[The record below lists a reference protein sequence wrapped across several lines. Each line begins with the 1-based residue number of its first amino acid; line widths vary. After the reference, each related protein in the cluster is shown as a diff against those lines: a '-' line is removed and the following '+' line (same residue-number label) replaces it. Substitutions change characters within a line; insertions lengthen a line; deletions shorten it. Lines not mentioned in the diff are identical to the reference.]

1 MLLRP
6 RQKIFVDR
14 CLDALGKHGNTLG
27 VAPTGSGKTVM
38 LSAAVGRLLEKG
50 AEYALILQHRDEL
63 TTQNRR
69 TFHAVNPDIGQ
80 TGVIDSTRKDW
91 HLPVAFAMVPT
102 LERNLK
108 YLQPADVVVIDEAH
122 HSTAT
127 TYRRVLERL
136 HELNPKTQLI
146 GVTATSQRGDKRPL
160 SDIYNN
166 VCDQISVSELI
177 HAGVLVRPR
186 FFVIDLG
193 VQKDLANV
201 RKTVNDFDMMEV
213 AKIMDHKPLNNQ
225 VVEHW
230 KEKAGDRQTVVFCST
245 VSHAEHV
252 LEAFKAA
259 DIRADYVT
267 GETGSRERKDIL
279 ARFDACK
286 FQVLVNVM
294 VLTEGW
300 DCQPVDCIVL
310 LRPAS
315 YKSTMIQMIGRGL
328 RRLDA
333 ESYPG
338 RSKSDCLVLD
348 FGTSVL
354 VHGTIEM
361 DTELTP
367 EKHQGEGQTKE
378 CPECSGEIPAGCI
391 TCPLCGYVFEK
402 ASGEALGMG
411 ELAGDGKAP
420 DFVMTEIDIFDASPF
435 KWEEFW
441 DGVVFIAN
449 GFDAFGMTIW
459 YEGEWHAIA
468 GARGV
473 SLKHLAHGD
482 KILCLSA
489 ADDFIR
495 QNEQEAAAHKSR
507 RWLHLPPTDK
517 QLYHLGLDPMHSLA
531 LNRYRASCLLTWK
544 FQEAR
549 VQKKLGEVTA
559 RKAA

>member
-50 AEYALILQHRDEL
+50 AKRALILQHRDEL
-63 TTQNRR
+63 TAQNRR
-69 TFHAVNPDIGQ
+69 TFHAVNPDGYGQ

-91 HLPVAFAMVPT
+91 HLPVAFGMVPT
-102 LERNLK
+102 LARNLK
-108 YLQPADVVVIDEAH
+108 YLKPVDVVVVDEAH
-122 HSTAT
+122 HSTAA
-127 TYRRVLERL
+127 TYRKVIAHLY
-136 HELNPKTQLI
+136 ELNPDTKLI
-146 GVTATSQRGDKRPL
+146 GVTATSQRGDKMPL
-160 SDIYNN
+160 SDIYSN

-193 VQKDLANV
+193 VREDLANV

-245 VSHAEHV
+245 VAHAAHV
-252 LEAFKAA
+252 RSAFNAA
-259 DIRADYVT
+259 GVSARVVT
-267 GETGSRERKDIL
+267 GETSALDRRIIL
-279 ARFDACK
+279 ADFDAAK

-328 RRLDA
+328 RRIDA
-333 ESYPG
+333 ERYPG

-354 VHGTIEM
+354 THGTIEM
-361 DTELTP
+361 DAELTP
-367 EKHQGEGQTKE
+367 EEHKGEGQTKE
-378 CPECSGEIPAGCI
+378 CPECSGEIPAGCK
-391 TCPLCGYVFEK
+391 TCPLCGYVFEET
-402 ASGEALGMG
+402 GEALGMG
-411 ELAGDGKAP
+411 ELTGDGEAP
-420 DFVMTEIDIFDASPF
+420 DFVMTEIDIFNASPF

-449 GFDAFGMTIW
+449 GFDAFGMTIF
-459 YEGEWHAIA
+459 YAGEWHAIA

-473 SLKHLAHGD
+473 NLKHLARGD

-549 VQKKLGEVTA
+549 VQKKLAEVTME
-559 RKAA
+559 KAA